1 MSPGI
6 SSSTESRSTAYA
18 EMHEKRFINGLVDDL
33 RPVFSTRM
41 ILVAWVPCLLITVLH
56 YRTLAEY
63 AWAHDVL
70 RRLYYLPIL
79 FAAFSGGVRGGISVS
94 VFASLIY
101 FPHAFL
107 SLIARD
113 PGDALEK
120 GLEIL
125 LYNIVAVVA
134 GLLVDR
140 ERREREK
147 QERLAGKLSEAL
159 AEQRRIESQLI
170 RAGRLGALG
179 ELTAGIAHE
188 IKNPLHTMKGT
199 AEILRDAIPS
209 DAPERR
215 MLDIHME
222 EIDRLAQNAERFL
235 RFASPAPSDRRP
247 LDLREVVQRVASLVE
262 TQASREGVTTEVT
275 RYDGGE
281 EPVVMGDADQL
292 IQLLLN
298 IAGVQAMTG
307 RGGGT
312 LSFSVFP
319 ERHGGKGYFC
329 VGLKNDGPSIPED
342 QRERIFDPFY
352 TTKDGGT
359 GLGLSICSRIAD
371 QHDGLLSVRNLP
383 EDRGVEFT
391 LALAAGGGNLA

>member
-1 MSPGI
+1 MG
-6 SSSTESRSTAYA
+6 
-18 EMHEKRFINGLVDDL
+18 EKPLLNGWADEL

-41 ILVAWVPCLLITVLH
+41 VLVAWIPCLLITILH
-56 YRTLAEY
+56 YRTLVEY

-94 VFASLIY
+94 VFASFIY

-107 SLIARD
+107 SLVARD

-147 QERLAGKLSEAL
+147 QERLARKLSEAL
-159 AEQRRIESQLI
+159 EEQRRIESQLI

-179 ELTAGIAHE
+179 EMTAGIAHE

-209 DAPERR
+209 EAPERR

-222 EIDRLAQNAERFL
+222 EIDRLAQTAERFL
-235 RFASPAPSDRRP
+235 TFARPAPSDRRP
-247 LDLREVVQRVASLVE
+247 LDLREMVQRVASLVE
-262 TQASREGVTTEVT
+262 TQARKEGVVT
-275 RYDGGE
+275 AVDRYDGV
-281 EPVVMGDADQL
+281 EPPTVMGDADQL
-292 IQLLLN
+292 TQLLLN
-298 IAGVQAMTG
+298 IAINGVQAMAG
-307 RGGGT
+307 RGGGM
-312 LSFSVFP
+312 LSFFVSP
-319 ERHGGKGYFC
+319 ERQGEKRYFR
-329 VGLKNDGPSIPED
+329 VGLRNNGPPIPED
-342 QRERIFDPFY
+342 QLERIFDPFY

-371 QHDGLLSVRNLP
+371 QHDGVLSVRNLP
-383 EDRGVEFT
+383 DGKGVEFS
-391 LALAAGGGNLA
+391 LALPAGG

>member
-1 MSPGI
+1 MP
-6 SSSTESRSTAYA
+6 
-18 EMHEKRFINGLVDDL
+18 EKRLMDGVIDDL
-33 RPVFSTRM
+33 RPVFSRRM
-41 ILVAWVPCLLITVLH
+41 IFVAWVPCLLITVLH
-56 YRTLAEY
+56 YRTLSEY
-63 AWAHDVL
+63 AWAHDIL

-107 SLIARD
+107 SLVARD

-120 GLEIL
+120 GLEIV

-147 QERLAGKLSEAL
+147 QERLARELSRSLE
-159 AEQRRIESQLI
+159 EQRRIESQLI

-188 IKNPLHTMKGT
+188 IKNPLHAMKGT
-199 AEILRDAIPS
+199 AEILRDAIAP
-209 DAPERR
+209 DAPEHR
-215 MLDIHME
+215 MLEIHME
-222 EIDRLAQNAERFL
+222 EIDRLAQTAEGFL
-235 RFASPAPSDRRP
+235 TFARPAPSDRRP
-247 LDLREVVQRVASLVE
+247 LDLGEVIRRVASLVE
-262 TQASREGVTTEVT
+262 TQAHREGVKTVIRPYE
-275 RYDGGE
+275 GGE
-281 EPVVMGDADQL
+281 SPTVMGDADQL
-292 IQLLLN
+292 TQLLLN
-298 IAGVQAMTG
+298 VAINGVQAMAE

-319 ERHGGKGYFC
+319 ERQGGKRYFR
-329 VGLKNDGPSIPED
+329 VGVCNDGPPIPRD
-342 QRERIFDPFY
+342 QLERIFDPFY

-371 QHDGLLSVRNLP
+371 QHDGVLSVRNLP
-383 EDRGVEFT
+383 EGRGVEF
-391 LALAAGGGNLA
+391 LLSLPAGEEKDA

>member
-1 MSPGI
+1 MG
-6 SSSTESRSTAYA
+6 
-18 EMHEKRFINGLVDDL
+18 EKRLLNGWADEL
-33 RPVFSTRM
+33 RPVFSPRM
-41 ILVAWVPCLLITVLH
+41 VLVAWIPCLLITILH
-56 YRTLAEY
+56 YRTLVEY

-94 VFASLIY
+94 VFASFIY

-107 SLIARD
+107 SLVARD

-147 QERLAGKLSEAL
+147 QERLARKLSEAL
-159 AEQRRIESQLI
+159 EEQRRIESQLI

-179 ELTAGIAHE
+179 EMTAGIAHE
-188 IKNPLHTMKGT
+188 IKNPLHAMKGT
-199 AEILRDAIPS
+199 AEILRDAIPPE
-209 DAPERR
+209 APERR

-222 EIDRLAQNAERFL
+222 EIDRLAQTAERFL
-235 RFASPAPSDRRP
+235 TFARPAPSDRRP
-247 LDLREVVQRVASLVE
+247 LDLREMVQRVASLVE
-262 TQASREGVTTEVT
+262 TQARKEGVVT
-275 RYDGGE
+275 AVDRYDGGE
-281 EPVVMGDADQL
+281 PPTVMGDADQL
-292 IQLLLN
+292 TQLLLN
-298 IAGVQAMTG
+298 IAINGVQAMAG
-307 RGGGT
+307 RGGGM
-312 LSFSVFP
+312 LSFFVSP
-319 ERHGGKGYFC
+319 ERQGEKRYFR
-329 VGLKNDGPSIPED
+329 VGLRNNGPPIPED
-342 QRERIFDPFY
+342 QLERIFDPFY

-383 EDRGVEFT
+383 EGRGVEFT
-391 LALAAGGGNLA
+391 LALPAGGGKDA

>member
-1 MSPGI
+1 MPERRLI
-6 SSSTESRSTAYA
+6 R
-18 EMHEKRFINGLVDDL
+18 GLVDDL

-41 ILVAWVPCLLITVLH
+41 LLVAWVPCLLITVLH
-56 YRTLAEY
+56 YRTTTQY
-63 AWAHDVL
+63 VWAHDVL

-94 VFASLIY
+94 VFASFIY
-101 FPHAFL
+101 IPHAFL
-107 SLIARD
+107 SLVAQD

-120 GLEIL
+120 GLEIV

-147 QERLAGKLSEAL
+147 QERLANDLSEAL
-159 AEQRRIESQLI
+159 EEQRRIESQLI

-199 AEILRDAIPS
+199 AEILRDAIPPE
-209 DAPERR
+209 APERR

-222 EIDRLAQNAERFL
+222 EIDRLAQSAERFL
-235 RFASPAPSDRRP
+235 TFARPAPSDRRP
-247 LDLREVVQRVASLVE
+247 LDLRDVARRVALLVE
-262 TQASREGVTTEVT
+262 TQARNEGVRTEV
-275 RYDGGE
+275 DGYGE
-281 EPVVMGDADQL
+281 GKPPTVMGDADQL
-292 IQLLLN
+292 TQLLLN
-298 IAGVQAMTG
+298 IAINGVQAMAG

-319 ERHGGKGYFC
+319 ERHGGKEYFC
-329 VGLKNDGPSIPED
+329 VCLRNDGPPIPGD
-342 QRERIFDPFY
+342 HLERIFDPFY
-352 TTKDGGT
+352 TTKDSGT

-371 QHDGLLSVRNLP
+371 QHEGFLAVRNLP
-383 EDRGVEFT
+383 GGMGVEFV
-391 LALAAGGGNLA
+391 LALPA

>member
-1 MSPGI
+1 MPERRLI
-6 SSSTESRSTAYA
+6 RTLA
-18 EMHEKRFINGLVDDL
+18 DDL

-41 ILVAWVPCLLITVLH
+41 LLVAWAPCLLITVLH
-56 YRTLAEY
+56 YRTTAEFV
-63 AWAHDVL
+63 WAHDIL

-79 FAAFSGGVRGGISVS
+79 FAAFASGVRGGIAVS

-107 SLIARD
+107 SLVARD

-120 GLEIL
+120 GLEIA

-134 GLLVDR
+134 GMLVDR

-147 QERLAGKLSEAL
+147 QERLASDLSRALSE
-159 AEQRRIESQLI
+159 QQRIESQLI

-188 IKNPLHTMKGT
+188 IKNPLHAMKGT
-199 AEILRDAIPS
+199 AEILRDAIPP

-215 MLDIHME
+215 MLDIHMD
-222 EIDRLAQNAERFL
+222 EIDRLAQTAERFL
-235 RFASPAPSDRRP
+235 TFARP
-247 LDLREVVQRVASLVE
+247 VPPDPRPVDLREVVGRVASLVE
-262 TQASREGVTTEVT
+262 TQAGREGVKTEIKP
-275 RYDGGE
+275 GGE
-281 EPVVMGDADQL
+281 EEAAVVTGDPDQL
-292 IQLLLN
+292 TQLLLN
-298 IAGVQAMTG
+298 IAINGVQAMSG

-312 LSFSVFP
+312 LSFSVFSGTQ
-319 ERHGGKGYFC
+319 GGRGYFS
-329 VGLKNDGPSIPED
+329 VAIRNDGPPIPAE
-342 QRERIFDPFY
+342 RMERIFDPFY

-383 EDRGVEFT
+383 EGKGVEF
-391 LALAAGGGNLA
+391 ALSLPARGGRVD

>member
-1 MSPGI
+1 MPDRRLI
-6 SSSTESRSTAYA
+6 E
-18 EMHEKRFINGLVDDL
+18 GLFEDL
-33 RPVFSTRM
+33 RPVFSQRM
-41 ILVAWVPCLLITVLH
+41 ILVAWIPCLLITVLH

-79 FAAFSGGVRGGISVS
+79 FAAFSGGLRGGISVS

-107 SLIARD
+107 SLVARD

-147 QERLAGKLSEAL
+147 QERLARKLSDAL
-159 AEQRRIESQLI
+159 EEQRRIESQLI

-222 EIDRLAQNAERFL
+222 EIDRLAQTAERFL
-235 RFASPAPSDRRP
+235 TFARPAPSDRRP
-247 LDLREVVQRVASLVE
+247 IDLREVVQRVASLVE
-262 TQASREGVTTEVT
+262 TQARREGVTTEVS

-292 IQLLLN
+292 TQLLLN
-298 IAGVQAMTG
+298 IAINGVQAMAG

-329 VGLKNDGPSIPED
+329 VGLRNDGPPIPED
-342 QRERIFDPFY
+342 HRERIFDPFY

-383 EDRGVEFT
+383 EGKGVEFA
-391 LALAAGGGNLA
+391 LALASGGGNLA

>member
-1 MSPGI
+1 
-6 SSSTESRSTAYA
+6 
-18 EMHEKRFINGLVDDL
+18 MHEKRFINRLMDEL

-41 ILVAWVPCLLITVLH
+41 ILVAWVPCFLITVLH
-56 YRTLAEY
+56 YRTLTEY
-63 AWAHDVL
+63 DWAHDVL

-94 VFASLIY
+94 FFASLIY

-107 SLIARD
+107 SLVARD

-140 ERREREK
+140 ERRERET
-147 QERLAGKLSEAL
+147 QERLAGRLSEAL
-159 AEQRRIESQLI
+159 EEQRRIESQLI

-199 AEILRDAIPS
+199 AEILRDAIPPES
-209 DAPERR
+209 PERR

-222 EIDRLAQNAERFL
+222 EIDRLAHNAERFL
-235 RFASPAPSDRRP
+235 TFARPAPSDRRP
-247 LDLREVVQRVASLVE
+247 LDLREMVQRVASLVE
-262 TQASREGVTTEVT
+262 TQARKEGVTTEVA
-275 RYDGGE
+275 RYDGQE

-292 IQLLLN
+292 TQVLLN
-298 IAGVQAMTG
+298 IAINGVQAMAG
-307 RGGGT
+307 RGSGK

-319 ERHGGKGYFC
+319 ERQGGKEYFR
-329 VGLKNDGPSIPED
+329 VDLRNDGPPIPRD
-342 QRERIFDPFY
+342 QLERIFDPFY

-383 EDRGVEFT
+383 EGKGVEFT
-391 LALAAGGGNLA
+391 LALPAGGGKDA

>member
-1 MSPGI
+1 MP
-6 SSSTESRSTAYA
+6 
-18 EMHEKRFINGLVDDL
+18 EKRMIDGLVEDL
-33 RPVFSTRM
+33 RPVFSKRM
-41 ILVAWVPCLLITVLH
+41 ILVAWIPCFLITVLH
-56 YRTLAEY
+56 YRTQVQYE
-63 AWAHDVL
+63 WAHDVL

-107 SLIARD
+107 SLVARD

-159 AEQRRIESQLI
+159 TEQRRIESQLI

-199 AEILRDAIPS
+199 AEILRDAISS

-215 MLDIHME
+215 MVDIHME
-222 EIDRLAQNAERFL
+222 EIDRLAQTAERFL
-235 RFASPAPSDRRP
+235 TFARPAPSDRRP
-247 LDLREVVQRVASLVE
+247 LDLREVVRRVASLVE
-262 TQASREGVTTEVT
+262 TQARSEGVTTEVA

-292 IQLLLN
+292 TQLLLN
-298 IAGVQAMTG
+298 IALNGVQAMAG

-329 VGLKNDGPSIPED
+329 VGLKNDGPPIPDD

-383 EDRGVEFT
+383 EGRGVEFT